1 MRLNSSAMRRLLVLA
16 VGSSL
21 ALGAVIACNSADFT
35 PAVPKDC
42 EKVECTCEEDPTQPT
57 CKAIPG
63 QPEGGLEA
71 STFDA
76 TTPPIDADVDT
87 GVTTDA
93 SDDAADAAD
102 Q

>member
-1 MRLNSSAMRRLLVLA
+1 MRRLLVFAVA
-16 VGSSL
+16 VG
-21 ALGAVIACNSADFT
+21 AAVVMACNSADFT

-42 EKVECTCEEDPTQPT
+42 KKVACTCEEDPTQPT
-57 CKAIPG
+57 CVGIPG

-76 TTPPIDADVDT
+76 TPPAVDADVDT
-87 GVTTDA
+87 GVPTDA
-93 SDDAADAAD
+93 SDDAPLDAAD

>member
-1 MRLNSSAMRRLLVLA
+1 MRRLLLLA
-16 VGSSL
+16 A
-21 ALGAVIACNSADFT
+21 ALGVGAVIACNSADFT
-35 PAVPKDC
+35 PATPKDC
-42 EKVECTCEEDPTQPT
+42 AKVECDCEEDPTQPT

-76 TTPPIDADVDT
+76 TQPPLDADVDT
-87 GVTTDA
+87 GAVI
-93 SDDAADAAD
+93 DAADAAD

>member
-1 MRLNSSAMRRLLVLA
+1 MRRLLVLA
-16 VGSSL
+16 FAFGVG
-21 ALGAVIACNSADFT
+21 VVMACNSADFT
-35 PAVPKDC
+35 PAIPKDC
-42 EKVECTCEEDPTQPT
+42 SKVECTCEEDPTQPT
-57 CKAIPG
+57 CKAVPG

-76 TTPPIDADVDT
+76 SQPLDADLDT

-93 SDDAADAAD
+93 ADDAPADAAD

>member
-1 MRLNSSAMRRLLVLA
+1 MRRLLALA
-16 VGSSL
+16 VGLSL
-21 ALGAVIACNSADFT
+21 GLGALIACNSADFT

-42 EKVECTCEEDPTQPT
+42 KKVECTCEEDPTQPT

-76 TTPPIDADVDT
+76 TTPPVDADVDT
-87 GVTTDA
+87 GVTADAA
-93 SDDAADAAD
+93 SDAPADAAD

>member
-1 MRLNSSAMRRLLVLA
+1 MRRLLLIA
-16 VGSSL
+16 VASCVG
-21 ALGAVIACNSADFT
+21 VFIACNSADFT
-35 PAVPKDC
+35 PAIPKDC
-42 EKVECTCEEDPTQPT
+42 TKVECTCEEDPTQPT

-87 GVTTDA
+87 GVVEDAA
-93 SDDAADAAD
+93 SDAPADAAD